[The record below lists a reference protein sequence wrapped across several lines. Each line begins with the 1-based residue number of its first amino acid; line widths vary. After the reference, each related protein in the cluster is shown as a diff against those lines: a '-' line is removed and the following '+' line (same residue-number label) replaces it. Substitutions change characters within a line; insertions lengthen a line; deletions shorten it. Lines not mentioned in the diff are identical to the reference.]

1 MQRVSEEKFSHDGRD
16 YEVRTYRADD
26 GFVIR
31 AAAADNQEFG
41 PRYGVTFET
50 ASDAALWPGIDA
62 LHAMVGI
69 VKNDIRRGHIAP
81 RRRS

>member
-1 MQRVSEEKFSHDGRD
+1 MQRVSEDKFSHDGRD

-31 AAAADNQEFG
+31 AAADNQEFG

-50 ASDAALWPGIDA
+50 ASDAALWPRIDA
-62 LHAMVGI
+62 LHAMVAI
-69 VKNDIRRGHIAP
+69 VKNDIRRGHTLP
-81 RRRS
+81 KRRS